1 VFVQRSSGFVAG
13 SVWPGF
19 TVPPS
24 CPPGLLRHLT
34 HDLVALHVL
43 SHSLSFS
50 PSLLPYGL
58 ISPGVS
64 YYDLC

>member
-1 VFVQRSSGFVAG
+1 MQRTSCFVTG

-24 CPPGLLRHLT
+24 CPPGLPRHLT
-34 HDLVALHVL
+34 HDIVALHVL
-43 SHSLSFS
+43 AHSLSFS
-50 PSLLPYGL
+50 PSLSPYGL
-58 ISPGVS
+58 IGPGFN